1 MNLRTTPLLTVISAV
16 FTVGFCWGI
25 IIPVTSVILEG
36 RDVPTPLIGFCAT
49 AIFIGMA
56 FSAPLVGRTIELYGV
71 RPTLFAG
78 MFLSGCLMV
87 ALSLFTSLFSWIAL
101 RLMIGFAFGAITT
114 SSETLIN
121 RISTEKNRGKNLG
134 LYAFAFSLSL
144 MIAPLALW
152 LLRFGMGLPFIAGG
166 LICFVASFLVYKT
179 IPLMQEELPDAS
191 VDLKLI
197 GRISLS
203 LATNFMAGFMEG
215 ALIALIP
222 LFSLRLGFSTGQ
234 TGILLFAFMLG
245 HGGGPPLIGLFAD
258 RWGLR
263 KILGMV
269 YGVGTVLFLIILL
282 SPPHMSLTVLLSLAG
297 ASVGALYPLAVGLI
311 GEVLE
316 SKELPRGNAL
326 TTFAYGIGSIIGPF
340 LPALIMHVTVPK
352 SLFVVAAI
360 LYGGVLVSMGVRK
373 SGERDN

>member
-1 MNLRTTPLLTVISAV
+1 MNLRTTPLLTVITAV

-56 FSAPLVGRTIELYGV
+56 CSAPFVGRALELYGV
-71 RPTLFAG
+71 RPTLFTG
-78 MFLSGCLMV
+78 MFLAGCLMV
-87 ALSLFTSLFSWIAL
+87 TLSLFTSLFSWIAL

-114 SSETLIN
+114 SCETLIN
-121 RISTEKNRGKNLG
+121 RISTEQNRGRNLG

-152 LLRFGMGLPFIAGG
+152 LLTFGMGVPFITGG
-166 LICFVASFLVYKT
+166 IVCFAATFLVYKT
-179 IPLMQEELPDAS
+179 IPSMQEELPDVS
-191 VDLKLI
+191 IDLQFVR
-197 GRISLS
+197 RISLS

-222 LFSLRLGFSTGQ
+222 LYALRQGFSTGA
-234 TGILLFAFMLG
+234 TGMLLFAFMLG
-245 HGGGPPLIGLFAD
+245 HGGGPPLIGLLAD
-258 RWGLR
+258 RLGLR
-263 KILGMV
+263 RILGLV
-269 YGVGTVLFLIILL
+269 YGVGTALFFMILFV
-282 SPPHMSLTVLLSLAG
+282 PANMSLTVLLSLAG

-311 GEVLE
+311 GEMLA
-316 SKELPRGNAL
+316 SNELPRGNAL
-326 TTFAYGIGSIIGPF
+326 TTFAYGLGSIIGPF
-340 LPALIMHVTVPK
+340 IPALIMHVTVPK

-360 LYGGVLVSMGVRK
+360 LYSIVLVAMTLRK
-373 SGERDN
+373 HD

>member
-1 MNLRTTPLLTVISAV
+1 MNLRTTPLLTVITAV

-56 FSAPLVGRTIELYGV
+56 FSAPLVGRSLELYGV

-78 MFLSGCLMV
+78 MFLAGCLMV

-114 SSETLIN
+114 SCETLIN
-121 RISTEKNRGKNLG
+121 RVSTEQNRGRNLG
-134 LYAFAFSLSL
+134 LYAFAFSSSL

-152 LLRFGMGLPFIAGG
+152 LLTFGVGLPFVIGG
-166 LICFVASFLVYKT
+166 VICFAVTVLVCRT
-179 IPLMQEELPDAS
+179 IPAAPEELPAS
-191 VDLKLI
+191 SFDLNLVR
-197 GRISLS
+197 RITLS

-222 LFSLRLGFSTGQ
+222 LYALRQGFSTGE
-234 TGILLFAFMLG
+234 TGMLLFAFMLG
-245 HGGGPPLIGLFAD
+245 HGGGPPLIGLLAD
-258 RWGLR
+258 RLGLR
-263 KILGMV
+263 RILAMV
-269 YGVGTVLFLIILL
+269 YGGGTAIFLAIIFGPTHV
-282 SPPHMSLTVLLSLAG
+282 SVTVLLILAG

-311 GEVLE
+311 GEVLV
-316 SKELPRGNAL
+316 SSELPRGNAL
-326 TTFAYGIGSIIGPF
+326 TTFAYGVGSIIGPF
-340 LPALIMHVTVPK
+340 IPALIMHLTVPK
-352 SLFVVAAI
+352 SLFVIAAT
-360 LYGGVLVSMGVRK
+360 LYIIVLLAMNVHKRS
-373 SGERDN
+373 

>member
-1 MNLRTTPLLTVISAV
+1 MRYPGLPLVTVIAAV
-16 FTVGFCWGI
+16 FTVGCCWGI

-56 FSAPLVGRTIELYGV
+56 LSAPLVGRSLELYGV

-78 MFLSGCLMV
+78 IFLAGCLMV

-121 RISTEKNRGKNLG
+121 RISTEENRGRNLG

-144 MIAPLALW
+144 MIAPLALL
-152 LLRFGMGLPFIAGG
+152 LLRFGAGIPFVGG
-166 LICFVASFLVYKT
+166 GMLCFAAALLVYAT
-179 IPLMQEELPDAS
+179 VPAVQEELPDVS
-191 VDLKLI
+191 IDLTFI
-197 GRISLS
+197 RRISLS
-203 LATNFMAGFMEG
+203 LVTNGMAGFMEG

-222 LFSLRLGFSTGQ
+222 LYALRQGFGTGA

-245 HGGGPPLIGLFAD
+245 HGGGPPFIGLLAD
-258 RWGLR
+258 RLGLR
-263 KILGMV
+263 KMLGLV
-269 YGVGTVLFLIILL
+269 YGVGTALFFILVFF
-282 SPPHMSLTVLLSLAG
+282 PAHISLTVPLTLAG

-311 GEVLE
+311 GEVLA
-316 SKELPRGNAL
+316 SGELPRGNAL
-326 TTFAYGIGSIIGPF
+326 TTFAYGVGSIIGPF
-340 LPALIMHVTVPK
+340 FPALIMHVTVPT
-352 SLFVVAAI
+352 SLFVVVAV
-360 LYGGVLVSMGVRK
+360 LYGSVLAAMSLRK
-373 SGERDN
+373 GA